1 MALSRTGSGGRWES
15 WRDGTATVAGAI
27 TGWVSLQLRHA
38 AATDVLTRFA
48 EDEFVVVL
56 PHTPARRAQGGRT
69 AQRGDHGHVPVGLAE
84 LRLGDRADDLLTRAD
99 AALYDAKHRGEGVML
114 LAGSPHH

>member
-1 MALSRTGSGGRWES
+1 MVERLNE
-15 WRDGTATVAGAI
+15 GTTV
-27 TGWVSLQLRHA
+27 TC
-38 AATDVLTRFA
+38 
-48 EDEFVVVL
+48 
-56 PHTPARRAQGGRT
+56 
-69 AQRGDHGHVPVGLAE
+69 PVGLAE

>member
-1 MALSRTGSGGRWES
+1 M
-15 WRDGTATVAGAI
+15 AGAI

-56 PHTPARRAQGGRT
+56 PHTPARRGSGWSNGST
-69 AQRGDHGHVPVGLAE
+69 RGTTVTCPVGLAE